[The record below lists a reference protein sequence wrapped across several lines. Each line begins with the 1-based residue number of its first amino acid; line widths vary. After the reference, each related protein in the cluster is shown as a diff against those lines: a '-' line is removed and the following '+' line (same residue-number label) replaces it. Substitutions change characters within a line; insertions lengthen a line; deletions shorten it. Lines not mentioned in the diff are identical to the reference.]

1 MKCDKC
7 GKEASVS
14 LKVIFNGN
22 SHNIHL
28 CSDCMKKY
36 SNMPE
41 GLDPSKV
48 SAENISFN
56 PKDLEGLLQK
66 FIPSLEEVIDGF
78 YEYKYNQANKDLSF
92 ILNVEEKACPYC
104 GNLQS
109 NIRNGVFGC
118 AYCYKLD
125 KDLTDKVLKTYN
137 NLSEYKGSYPRAE
150 REFKQVADEIK
161 ILSQRLNESVETED
175 YELAADLKEKI
186 DKLNMQ
192 VKN

>member
-14 LKVIFNGN
+14 MKVIFNGN
-22 SHNIHL
+22 SHNINL

-36 SNMPE
+36 ADIPE
-41 GLDPSKV
+41 GSDLGKIS
-48 SAENISFN
+48 SQNISFN

-78 YEYKYNQANKDLSF
+78 YEYKYNQANKDLSY
-92 ILNVEEKACPYC
+92 ILNVDEKSCPYC
-104 GNLQS
+104 GNLRS

-150 REFKQVADEIK
+150 REFKEVADEIK
-161 ILSQRLNESVETED
+161 NLSQRLNESVETED

>member
-28 CSDCMKKY
+28 CPDCMKEY
-36 SNMPE
+36 SNIPE
-41 GLDPSKV
+41 GADPREMK
-48 SAENISFN
+48 AENISFN

-78 YEYKYNQANKDLSF
+78 YEYKYNNANKDVEY
-92 ILNVEEKACPYC
+92 ILNIDDKSCPYC
-104 GNLQS
+104 GNLES
-109 NIRNGVFGC
+109 NIRQGKFGC
-118 AYCYKLD
+118 SHCYQLD
-125 KDLTDKVLKTYN
+125 KSLTDRVLKTYN
-137 NLSEYKGSYPRAE
+137 NLSEYKGTYPRAE
-150 REFKQVADEIK
+150 RKFKAVADEIK
-161 ILSQRLNESVETED
+161 VLSQRLNESVATED
-175 YELAADLKEKI
+175 YELAADLRDKI

>member
-7 GKEASVS
+7 GKDASVS
-14 LKVIFNGN
+14 LKVIVNGN

-28 CSDCMKKY
+28 CEDCMKKY
-36 SNMPE
+36 SNIPE
-41 GLDPSKV
+41 GVDPSRV

-56 PKDLEGLLQK
+56 PKDLEGLIQK
-66 FIPSLEEVIDGF
+66 FIPSLEEVIDGY
-78 YEYKYNQANKDLSF
+78 YEYKYSQANKDLSY
-92 ILNVEEKACPYC
+92 ILNVGEKSCPYC
-104 GNLQS
+104 GNLES

-118 AYCYKLD
+118 AHCYNLD
-125 KDLTDKVLKTYN
+125 KNLTEKVLKTYN
-137 NLSEYKGSYPRAE
+137 NLSEYRGTYPRAE

-161 ILSQRLNESVETED
+161 ELSQRLNESVATED

-186 DKLNMQ
+186 NKLNMQ

>member
-28 CSDCMKKY
+28 CSDCMKEY
-36 SNMPE
+36 SNIPE
-41 GLDPSKV
+41 GADPRDVK
-48 SAENISFN
+48 AENISFN

-78 YEYKYNQANKDLSF
+78 YEYKYNNANKDVEY
-92 ILNVEEKACPYC
+92 ILNIDEKSCPYC
-104 GNLQS
+104 GNLES
-109 NIRNGVFGC
+109 NIRQGKFGC
-118 AYCYKLD
+118 SHCYKLD
-125 KDLTDKVLKTYN
+125 KSLTDRVLKTYN
-137 NLSEYKGSYPRAE
+137 NLSEYKGAYPRAE
-150 REFKQVADEIK
+150 RKFKAVADEIK
-161 ILSQRLNESVETED
+161 ILSQRLNESVATED
-175 YELAADLKEKI
+175 YELAADLRDQI

>member
-28 CSDCMKKY
+28 CSECMKEY
-36 SNMPE
+36 SNLPE
-41 GLDPSKV
+41 GADLKNIN
-48 SAENISFN
+48 AENISFN

-66 FIPSLEEVIDGF
+66 FIPSLEEVINGF
-78 YEYKYNQANKDLSF
+78 YEYKYNQANKDLEY
-92 ILNVEEKACPYC
+92 IINIDEKSCPYC
-104 GNLQS
+104 GNLES
-109 NIRNGVFGC
+109 NIRNGEFGC
-118 AYCYKLD
+118 PYCYKF
-125 KDLTDKVLKTYN
+125 KKSLTDRVLKTYN
-137 NLSEYKGSYPRAE
+137 NLTEYKGSYPRAE
-150 REFKQVADEIK
+150 RKFKKVADEIK
-161 ILSQRLNESVETED
+161 DLSQRLNESVATED

-192 VKN
+192 VKK